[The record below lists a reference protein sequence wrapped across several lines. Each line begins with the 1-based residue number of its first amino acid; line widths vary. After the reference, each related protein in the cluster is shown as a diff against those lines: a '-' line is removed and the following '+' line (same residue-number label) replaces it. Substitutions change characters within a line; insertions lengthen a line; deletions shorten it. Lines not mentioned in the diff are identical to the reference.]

1 MTHKGVDS
9 RVLLKRLRDSLAE
22 QVEGQARLNKIV
34 KLIASSMKAEVCSIY
49 LRRDLST
56 LELFATEGLKS
67 DAVHFTKLRI
77 GQGLV
82 GRIAQTAVPINT
94 SDAPRTRGFRFMPET
109 GEEHYQSFLGV
120 AIQRLGEIL
129 GVLIVQNSF
138 PRIYTDD
145 EVYGLEIVAMV
156 LAEMTELGV
165 FTEGSE
171 LAITAQHTLPFFCR
185 AITGNEGISIGK
197 VLLHEPLIIIENPV
211 ADNPKVEKSK
221 LSKAFKKLQKEVN
234 SLVNT
239 KLDNKTEEYL
249 EIFEA
254 YQMFARDKGW
264 RKRMEISIERGLAA
278 TVAVEKEQSEI
289 RARMSR
295 LADPYIKDRLDD
307 LDDLSNRLIRILTKT
322 KNENDKEKINNAIL
336 VARNIGPGELLDYG
350 QSLSGVILEEGS
362 VGSHAVIVA
371 RALSIPLVVKASR
384 ILRESRND
392 DVVILDADQSLVH
405 LRPEKDTL
413 KAYSDKLAIR
423 KQAQE
428 KYSAIRNKAA
438 ESLDKITVSLLMNA
452 GVMADLPSLEKSGA
466 QGVGLYR
473 TELQFLTQVQV
484 PKRSEQAK
492 HYSRILDS
500 AKGKPVNFRTLDIG
514 SDKVLPFMKRLQEPN
529 PALGW
534 RAVRVGLDR
543 VGILRMQIQALLRAS
558 KGRPLRIIFPLVSE
572 YIEFKSARD
581 LVLKELEREKVL
593 NHTMPSDI
601 KIGAMLETPSLAF
614 SSDKFFKEADF
625 ISVGGND
632 LKQFFFAAD
641 RENELVRKRYD
652 SLNFS
657 FLNFLEN
664 IVKRCNQFN
673 TPLSFCG
680 EDAGKPI
687 VALAFTA
694 IGIRT
699 LSMRAS
705 SIGPVKLLLRS
716 VSISQ
721 VKKIID
727 SSRESGKSS
736 AREDLT
742 NWLRETK
749 APYF

>member
-249 EIFEA
+249 EVFEA

-307 LDDLSNRLIRILTKT
+307 LDDLSNRLIRILTNT

-392 DVVILDADQSLVH
+392 DIVILDADQGLVH
-405 LRPEKDTL
+405 LRPEKDIL
-413 KAYSDKLAIR
+413 KAYSDKLVIR

-428 KYSAIRNKAA
+428 KYSAIRNKPA
-438 ESLDKITVSLLMNA
+438 ESLDKISVSLLMNA

-473 TELQFLTQVQV
+473 TELQFLTQVKV

-492 HYSRILDS
+492 YYSRILDS

-581 LVLKELEREKVL
+581 LVLKELEREKFL
-593 NHTMPSDI
+593 NHTLPSDI
-601 KIGAMLETPSLAF
+601 KVGAMLETPSLAF

-699 LSMRAS
+699 MSMRAS

-742 NWLRETK
+742 NWLREIK